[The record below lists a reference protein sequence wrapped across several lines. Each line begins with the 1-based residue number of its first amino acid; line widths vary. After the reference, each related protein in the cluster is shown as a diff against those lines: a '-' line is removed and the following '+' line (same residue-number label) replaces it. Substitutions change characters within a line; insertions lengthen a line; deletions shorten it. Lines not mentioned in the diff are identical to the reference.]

1 MCEEDLAW
9 VEDPQGSFEYP
20 YRAHA
25 QLALPVAADELS
37 FIAEGLH
44 SHGSIEISQT
54 ADAGANAIVDVEV
67 EYRQPEALDAATVCR
82 THSDENKYGL
92 GIFVS
97 IFFW

>member
-25 QLALPVAADELS
+25 QLAFPVGADELS

-82 THSDENKYGL
+82 THSGENKYGL

-97 IFFW
+97 TFF